1 MISYNYFDDLNLKKG
16 NHDTS
21 LEYVFV
27 KDNGNELW
35 EIDYRR
41 NIALE
46 VSEIIKPESIDNLI
60 TYSGKIETFLQNE
73 RGCKNIHFHY
83 SFSLPKRIHL
93 MDQNSKLRGC
103 SFN

>member
-1 MISYNYFDDLNLKKG
+1 MIRYNYFDDLNLKKE
-16 NHDTS
+16 NYDTR

-35 EIDYRR
+35 EIDYGK

-46 VSEIIKPESIDNLI
+46 VSEIKKSESIDNLI
-60 TYSGKIETFLQNE
+60 TYSGKIETFLQEE
-73 RGCKNIHFHY
+73 RGYKNIHFHN
-83 SFSLPKRIHL
+83 SFSLPNRIHL
-93 MDQNSKLRGC
+93 TDHNSKLRGC